1 MIFFYQLLL
10 QFIRTFKF
18 LFRLTPHKKIQYF
31 FQNEGQI
38 HVASPLNAR
47 PIWIHASSGEIEYA
61 KSLIRE
67 LKKSNPHIPLL
78 VTHTSISSKN
88 SVKNL
93 DVAAYGV
100 APLDA
105 SYEVQAFLT
114 KWNPRACLIARTD
127 LWPQTLIELS
137 KLQIPA
143 YLFSATFASG
153 SKKIGFVSRKLL
165 KTCLPLIKKIYFVS
179 SDDEALCKKYFPEAV
194 GEVFGDTRYD
204 QVVYRLSESLS
215 LDLPSTEKVLIAGS
229 TWQEDE
235 KVLAPAF
242 EYLKKHNWR
251 FILVPHEVDTKHI
264 NKLTSL
270 LHRRSIRFSL
280 LSNGLANFKWKEND
294 LLLVDKVGLLAS
306 LYSFAQI
313 AFIGGSFR
321 RQVHSVMEALATN
334 SPVVLGPYF
343 QNNREA
349 IEFENLG
356 YVRSV
361 LNFEEFIKSVEF
373 FEKNLAQ
380 IKPQLK
386 KEFQNRLGVTEKLI
400 QDLKSQGLFEETQ
413 AT

>member
-1 MIFFYQLLL
+1 MIFLYQLFL

-18 LFRLTPHKKIQYF
+18 VFRLIPHQKIRYF

-38 HVASPLNAR
+38 HIVTPLNAR
-47 PIWIHASSGEIEYA
+47 PLWIHASSGEIEYA

-67 LKKSNPHIPLL
+67 LKKNYSQIPLL
-78 VTHTSISSKN
+78 VTHTSSSSQN

-100 APLDA
+100 APIDT
-105 SYEVQAFLT
+105 SQDVQAFLT
-114 KWNPRACLIARTD
+114 RWNPRACLIARTD

-137 KLQIPA
+137 KLQIPV
-143 YLFSATFASG
+143 YLFSATFAGG
-153 SKKIGFVSRKLL
+153 SKKIGFLSRKIL

-179 SDDEALCKKYFPEAV
+179 PDDEALCKKYFPNII

-204 QVVYRLSESLS
+204 QVVYRLKESKTLKVPTSE
-215 LDLPSTEKVLIAGS
+215 KILIAGS
-229 TWQEDE
+229 TWGEDE
-235 KVLAPAF
+235 KILAPAF
-242 EYLKKHNWR
+242 EYLKKHNWK
-251 FILVPHEVDTKHI
+251 FILVPHEVDQAHI
-264 NKLTSL
+264 HKLTSL
-270 LHRRSIRFSL
+270 LRRRNIHYALFSE
-280 LSNGLANFKWKEND
+280 GLDHFNWEKYD
-294 LLLVDKVGLLAS
+294 MLLVDKVGILAS
-306 LYSFAQI
+306 LYPFAQI
-313 AFIGGSFR
+313 AFVGGSFR

-361 LNFEEFIKSVEF
+361 MNFEEFIKSVQF
-373 FEKNLAQ
+373 FDKNLAQ

-386 KEFQNRLGVTEKLI
+386 DEFQKRLGVTNKLI
-400 QDLKSQGLFEETQ
+400 QDLKSQGLLEETP
-413 AT
+413 TT